1 MHTILTST
9 RIRVVFVALMV
20 ALAAGLLAGCTPQN
34 ASHENQA
41 KNRQYMSSVNTIMET
56 FNSGMD
62 DFATAVKDGEV
73 LSLTAQLSVVSTAV
87 DSLKALDVPQDM
99 TDIQAS

>member
-1 MHTILTST
+1 
-9 RIRVVFVALMV
+9 
-20 ALAAGLLAGCTPQN
+20 
-34 ASHENQA
+34 
-41 KNRQYMSSVNTIMET
+41 MET

-62 DFATAVKDGEV
+62 DFATTVKDGEV

-99 TDIQAS
+99 TDIQASYVKGAEELQTALTKYV